1 MSASGFNFAARKA
14 LRSLRGRKGAA
25 AQRAARELGALLADT
40 ELFES
45 YRAALLET

>member
-1 MSASGFNFAARKA
+1 MKYASLLLVAVLAV
-14 LRSLRGRKGAA
+14 
-25 AQRAARELGALLADT
+25 GALLADT

>member
-1 MSASGFNFAARKA
+1 MRNNGILTDGDKTLAVNVRFPGVRN
-14 LRSLRGRKGAA
+14 
-25 AQRAARELGALLADT
+25 LLADT